1 VRLWF
6 LLALLLE
13 EIEVKFLK
21 VAQVLALISSASVAQ
36 TASTSYSFL
45 FDDNKNIWCG
55 YTNEREFQEISR
67 QIQPLES
74 AHVIYKAETLFKI
87 TYQVQPESG
96 DWIMID
102 QYSILPKQISL
113 RRAFVFAHS
122 GVQVVKEGRIIKGRP
137 NRLSLVIASNPDG
150 SRASVK
156 NIDFPPVAVNDD
168 PSEFIF
174 IKIAESMK
182 NKSLQTLCMQ
192 PELR

>member
-21 VAQVLALISSASVAQ
+21 VAAVLALISSASVAQ
-36 TASTSYSFL
+36 TSSKSYSFL
-45 FDDNKNIWCG
+45 FDDNKNTWCG
-55 YTNEREFQEISR
+55 YMNGKKFQEISG

-74 AHVIYKAETLFKI
+74 AYVTYKAGALFEI

-96 DWIMID
+96 DWIVID
-102 QYSILPKQISL
+102 KYSISPKQINL

-122 GVQVVKEGRIIKGRP
+122 GIQVVKEGRITKGSP
-137 NRLSLVIASNPDG
+137 NRLSLVIAANPDG
-150 SRASVK
+150 SMASVK
-156 NIDFPPVAVNDD
+156 NLDFPFVAVNDD
-168 PSEFIF
+168 PSGFIF
-174 IKIAESMK
+174 MKIAESMK

-192 PELR
+192 AER